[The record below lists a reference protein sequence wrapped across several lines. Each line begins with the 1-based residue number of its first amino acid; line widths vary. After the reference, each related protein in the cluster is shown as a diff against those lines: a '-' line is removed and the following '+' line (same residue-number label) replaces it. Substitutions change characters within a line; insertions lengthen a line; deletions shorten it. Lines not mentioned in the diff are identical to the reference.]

1 MNAAKAKYI
10 ADITRAQVA
19 CCSHATS
26 ETKTFST
33 MFAINPYEEV
43 SSKCQSSAD
52 VCASKGGGE
61 QKAEQ
66 KRVNFKYNL
75 L

>member
-1 MNAAKAKYI
+1 
-10 ADITRAQVA
+10 
-19 CCSHATS
+19 
-26 ETKTFST
+26 

-75 L
+75 LYTYPTTHEVLKGIWAKS